1 MRTEQTGGISK
12 WEASRLIHAPN
23 LKSNRLPKFVTR
35 MSIHATQGMYN
46 SMHVG
51 VLPSKHPIANALW
64 ADDQQDT
71 IHCILLPHCLI
82 VLQWRQQDVALGL
95 FVLVDPVS
103 RGLATLVVSSAA

>member
-1 MRTEQTGGISK
+1 
-12 WEASRLIHAPN
+12 
-23 LKSNRLPKFVTR
+23 
-35 MSIHATQGMYN
+35 MSIHATQGMYD

-51 VLPSKHPIANALW
+51 VLPSKHPIANTLW
-64 ADDQQDT
+64 ANDQRDT

-103 RGLATLVVSSAA
+103 RGLATLVRHPQLDLVALSGPSYCRSYLA